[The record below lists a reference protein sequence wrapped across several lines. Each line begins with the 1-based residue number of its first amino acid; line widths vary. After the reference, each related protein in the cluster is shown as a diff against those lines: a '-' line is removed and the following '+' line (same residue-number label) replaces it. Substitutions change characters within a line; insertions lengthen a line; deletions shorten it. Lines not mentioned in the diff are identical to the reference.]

1 MILNLYLYKKNVFL
15 KAYVIKNYIIEMG
28 SSFFFPHRHK
38 TLFLTGAEHI
48 VIQDFKLLC

>member
-1 MILNLYLYKKNVFL
+1 MILNLYLYKKKCFF
-15 KAYVIKNYIIEMG
+15 KGVIKNYIIEMG

>member
-1 MILNLYLYKKNVFL
+1 MILNLYLYKKNVF
-15 KAYVIKNYIIEMG
+15 VRRNKNYIIEMG